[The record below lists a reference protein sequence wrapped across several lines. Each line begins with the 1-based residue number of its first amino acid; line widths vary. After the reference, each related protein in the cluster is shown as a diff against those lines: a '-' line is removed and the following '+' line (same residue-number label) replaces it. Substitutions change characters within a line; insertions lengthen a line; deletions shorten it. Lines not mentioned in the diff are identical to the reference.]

1 MSDQSSAYALR
12 FISGKYQGGQFSLP
26 QDGSIIIGRS
36 SDVAVVL
43 VEDMV
48 SRHHARITV
57 SDDVIK
63 LEDMG
68 STNGCFVNGEKV
80 KSSKLRVGDR
90 VLVGTSIIKLVEASS
105 GGSVGMSTVSAS
117 HTGRQTAQQVKTMS
131 GDIGQ
136 VPLPDLFQLL
146 SASRK
151 TGVLVVQ
158 TDRDVGRVHFRMGQ
172 VVYATVNDEAGV
184 EPTKAIFRILGWN
197 AGSFELD
204 REEPGQT
211 FPSEISMSTEALLM
225 ESMRQVDE
233 WRRVAVDLPPVESQL
248 RIAKP
253 LPGRLRELGPV
264 ELDTFELAM
273 TYGRVEN
280 VLDHSEHDDA
290 TTGSALADLVKSG
303 FLIVE

>member
-1 MSDQSSAYALR
+1 
-12 FISGKYQGGQFSLP
+12 
-26 QDGSIIIGRS
+26 
-36 SDVAVVL
+36 
-43 VEDMV
+43 
-48 SRHHARITV
+48 
-57 SDDVIK
+57 
-63 LEDMG
+63 
-68 STNGCFVNGEKV
+68 
-80 KSSKLRVGDR
+80 
-90 VLVGTSIIKLVEASS
+90 
-105 GGSVGMSTVSAS
+105 
-117 HTGRQTAQQVKTMS
+117 
-131 GDIGQ
+131 
-136 VPLPDLFQLL
+136 
-146 SASRK
+146 
-151 TGVLVVQ
+151 
-158 TDRDVGRVHFRMGQ
+158 MGQ